1 MKQLEDEGIWTL
13 LRVAGYAPI
22 RLSGC
27 YRKNAWWLLNKYR
40 SCVELIMKS
49 REKGIGIGSAT

>member
-22 RLSGC
+22 LLSGC
-27 YRKNAWWLLNKYR
+27 YR
-40 SCVELIMKS
+40 
-49 REKGIGIGSAT
+49 EKCLVATEQI